1 MSMNED
7 TMLGLELFFQFG
19 MDRFDAAFVG
29 KDMDSLRELAATV
42 IESKYPQHTRPCVV
56 DSMLL
61 FRHNYQ
67 LPEQLEIINSIDSLE
82 SGDTLEIV
90 LKLSYIMMIS
100 DPPQIRQHNLNVH
113 SYKSP
118 TFCDLC
124 SVMLFGLVRQGLKCE
139 GCGGNFHKRCAFKIP
154 NNCTGTKVSSNS
166 PLTPS
171 LIRRIS
177 EQWSITGSDS
187 GSDTG
192 SDSNLLK
199 ERRATWAGGNIA
211 GARPSDLDRMFTR
224 LEIPHTFMIHSYK
237 RPTVCH
243 VCRRLLRGLFRQG
256 LQCKDCKFNCH
267 KKCENMAPRNCD
279 GEGSIP
285 ERDDGESSEHSGEP
299 LSENLSNEEEL
310 SSPTTENENN
320 PLIETMSTNNIPLQ
334 RIVMSVRYKRSRG
347 SKILKV
353 GWMVY
358 FTKSD
363 TTKKTH
369 FWRLDTKSIM
379 LFESET
385 SRNYET
391 CISLQEIFSIDSNL
405 EPVGAGQER
414 NTYLFILR
422 TSDEIYYCGERDEF
436 DQDGSLIPFQN
447 TTGKGTRV
455 AIGWCEKI
463 KEAFQPVSTTV
474 KPELLAPKPP
484 SPEPV
489 KQHVDVEEDSHLDI
503 SQFYQVFSD
512 EILGSGQFGTVYS
525 GVHRVKGSHVAV
537 KVIDKNRFPT
547 KEERA
552 LKNEVTIL
560 QNIDHPAVVKLER
573 MFETP
578 DRIFVVMEK
587 MQGDMLD
594 MILSNPKGR
603 LSERQTKVMVFQILV
618 ALRYLHQQNIV
629 HCDLKPENVLLSG
642 IKSKSGMPQ
651 IKLCDFGFARI
662 IGQESFRRS
671 VVGTPAYLAPEVINN
686 QKYNRYL
693 DMWSVGVIIYVSVS
707 GTFPFNEE
715 EDIADQIKNA
725 AFMYPPNPWAE
736 ISLDARDLIDKLLQV
751 KIKNRLASHNAIL
764 HVWMQD
770 YNTYLELRSLEH
782 SVGKRYLTHESD
794 DLSWA
799 QYKENIEVLDV

>member
-1 MSMNED
+1 MSILED
-7 TMLGLELFFQFG
+7 TTLEGLGLHFQFG
-19 MDRFDAAFVG
+19 IDRIKDVFYG
-29 KDMDSLRELAATV
+29 KDIDSLREHAADL
-42 IESKYPQHTRPCVV
+42 IRRRYPQHTRPCVV
-56 DSMLL
+56 ESMLL
-61 FRHNYQ
+61 FKHNYQ
-67 LPEQLEIINSIDSLE
+67 LPHQLEYVNDVESLD
-82 SGDTLEIV
+82 SGDTIEIV
-90 LKLSYIMMIS
+90 LKVPS
-100 DPPQIRQHNLNVH
+100 QIRPHTLNVH

-124 SVMLFGLVRQGLKCE
+124 SVMLFGLVRQGLKCD

-154 NNCTGTKVSSNS
+154 NNCTGIKISNG

-171 LIRRIS
+171 LSSRRIS
-177 EQWSITGSDS
+177 EQWSIAGSDS
-187 GSDTG
+187 
-192 SDSNLLK
+192 SDSSETCMLK
-199 ERRATWAGGNIA
+199 ERRATWAGGNTP
-211 GARPSDLDRMFTR
+211 GDRPELDRMFNR
-224 LEIPHTFMIHSYK
+224 LEIPHTIMIHSYK

-243 VCRRLLRGLFRQG
+243 VCRKLLRGLFRQG

-267 KKCENMAPRNCD
+267 KKCENLAPRNCD
-279 GEGSIP
+279 GEGSIA
-285 ERDDGESSEHSGEP
+285 ERDDSDSLSQEHGDS
-299 LSENLSNEEEL
+299 LSENLSNEEEF
-310 SSPTTENENN
+310 SSSTTEPENQ
-320 PLIETMSTNNIPLQ
+320 LIETMSTNNIPLQ

-363 TTKKTH
+363 PTKKTH
-369 FWRLDTKSIM
+369 YWRLDTKSIM
-379 LFESET
+379 LFDSET
-385 SRNYET
+385 NRNYET
-391 CISLQEIFSIDSNL
+391 CISLQDIFSIDSNL
-405 EPVGAGQER
+405 EPVAAGQGR
-414 NTYLFILR
+414 NSHLFILK
-422 TSDEIYYCGERDEF
+422 TSEEIYYCGERDEF
-436 DQDGSLIPFQN
+436 DQNGSLVPFQ
-447 TTGKGTRV
+447 TSTGKGTRI
-455 AIGWCEKI
+455 AIGWAEKI
-463 KEAFQPVSTTV
+463 KEAFQPVSNT
-474 KPELLAPKPP
+474 LLAPKPP

-489 KQHVDVEEDSHLDI
+489 KHKDLEEDSHQDI
-503 SQFYQVFSD
+503 SQVYQVFSD
-512 EILGSGQFGTVYS
+512 EILGSGQFGIVYS
-525 GVHRVKGSHVAV
+525 GIHRETGCHVAV

-560 QNIDHPAVVKLER
+560 QTIDHPAVVNLER

-587 MQGDMLD
+587 MRGDMLE
-594 MILSNPKGR
+594 MILNSPKGR
-603 LSERQTKVMVFQILV
+603 LSERQTKVMVYQILT
-618 ALRYLHQQNIV
+618 ALRSLHQLDIV

-686 QKYNRYL
+686 RKYNRYL

-715 EDIADQIKNA
+715 EEIADQIKNA

-736 ISLDARDLIDKLLQV
+736 ISQDARDLIDKLLQV
-751 KIKNRLASHNAIL
+751 KIKNRLASHSALL

-782 SVGKRYLTHESD
+782 AVGKRYLTHESD

-799 QYKENIEVLDV
+799 QYKESLEVLDV